1 MLGEPIVTCVSHT
14 PASVF
19 TDTLAAHVIAG
30 ASTSVTVTSCVQLVV
45 FPEPSVT
52 VHVTVV
58 VPSGYTSLASEVPL

>member
-1 MLGEPIVTCVSHT
+1 MSSTAVPLTTEDMPKSMVALQFPRSVS
-14 PASVF
+14 AVISEGQ
-19 TDTLAAHVIAG
+19 VIAG

-58 VPSGYTSLASEVPL
+58 VPSG